1 MPDRKEKNTDHL
13 QEKWRMSKHKHIQLE
28 WPAKKKER
36 LIAKEK
42 AGKRTRNGVKKRKNN
57 EIARM
62 RQKDILLHLVCI
74 RSSDINYNQMFSAE
88 F

>member
-1 MPDRKEKNTDHL
+1 MKNVEAQAHTT
-13 QEKWRMSKHKHIQLE
+13 RMAGE
-28 WPAKKKER
+28 KKER